1 MNAAHE
7 IIEYNE
13 ELPIKLF
20 YQRIGSVSKHWH
32 RSLELLFVLKGQLQV
47 TVGNRFYLLE
57 EDDILVINPNT
68 LHETFS
74 EDCVLLSLQMRLS
87 MFRLSWLSP
96 DSISFECNSA
106 ESTDK
111 SQYDKIKR
119 ILAHMLQSN
128 MEEAVRNSL
137 TNYTYAY
144 QLMDELVRN
153 YRAEESEETLLS
165 QKALIRLRSITDYL
179 EAHYPEDITLTGM
192 AEHEY
197 MSPSYLSH
205 FFEKYMGTTFS
216 SYLSKLRLEHSLED
230 LYEDISIEE
239 IAERNG
245 FPSSRSYASSFRK
258 RYGIL
263 PSEYRKTRLNRATPP
278 SALVKSSSSSY
289 LALERINY
297 FEKLAPYLKTSAA
310 EMPTTQYQN
319 KAFDIGEI
327 SADSSLAC
335 LRHTCRVFCSVG
347 RARELLDSRVQQMLR
362 IQQSEM
368 PFQYIKF
375 HGIFDDALYVYQEDE
390 FGKPILNFF
399 YIDQVLDFLK
409 ELRLKPL
416 LQLSF
421 MPEAMAK
428 HPERK
433 IFYAPFMISEP
444 KADSA
449 WSYLVTEFTRHLIE
463 RYGYEDVRSWR
474 FTFWNEALNSSLP
487 FCFDTPETA
496 FRLYEISYQAVK
508 QLIPEAHFASMSYVT
523 YEFDEKL
530 FHRYLNYMQTHQCM
544 ADSLLFHYY
553 SKLSSGTDSFTDYT
567 RLFLSYSELTNRPVY
582 LTEWNFTSSHR
593 EWLNDTCYTSCYI
606 VRTVLQH
613 YDLLES
619 FCHWSLTDL
628 HWELPP
634 AQETFH
640 GGMGFFTR
648 DGMKKPAYYAYYFLS
663 RLEDILVHQEE
674 GCYMTRNEEGTRFS
688 LLLYHYQHY
697 SSSYAEGINF
707 TASFSERYLAFP
719 SASAVSMSF
728 SFLDIKDGSYLM
740 TEQYVN
746 RNSGSVFDQWLR
758 MGGVE
763 LRTKEELDTLSS
775 LSVPM
780 LIRSQPEVSGGR
792 LDYHTVLEP
801 HEIRLIRLE
810 LLPNN
815 RFKTNP

>member
-1 MNAAHE
+1 MKAEHE

-32 RSLELLFVLKGQLQV
+32 RSLELLFVLNGQLQV
-47 TVGNRFYLLE
+47 TVGSRSYLLK

-74 EDCVLLSLQMRLS
+74 EDSVLLSLQMRLS
-87 MFRLSWLSP
+87 MFHLNWLSP

-111 SQYDKIKR
+111 SLYDKIKQ
-119 ILAHMLQSN
+119 ILARMLQSN
-128 MEEAVRNSL
+128 RNEAATNSL
-137 TNYTYAY
+137 INYTYAY

-153 YRAEESEETLLS
+153 FRAEVSEENLLS

-216 SYLSKLRLEHSLED
+216 SYLSKLRLERSMDD

-245 FPSSRSYASSFRK
+245 FPSARSYASSFQK
-258 RYGIL
+258 QYGMR
-263 PSEYRKTRLNRATPP
+263 PSEYRKTRLNRAKAP

-289 LALERINY
+289 LTLERDNY
-297 FEKLAPYLKTSAA
+297 FEKLAPYLKASAD
-310 EMPTTQYQN
+310 ELPRMTNRN
-319 KAFDIGEI
+319 KTFDVGEI
-327 SADSSLAC
+327 SSGSSLAF

-347 RARELLDSRVQQMLR
+347 RARELLDAKVQQMLSL
-362 IQQSEM
+362 QQSEM

-375 HGIFDDALYVYQEDE
+375 HGIFDDALYVYQEDVL
-390 FGKPILNFF
+390 GKPILNFF
-399 YIDQVLDFLK
+399 YIDQILDFLMEIK
-409 ELRLKPL
+409 LKPL

-421 MPEAMAK
+421 MPKAMAK

-433 IFYAPFMISEP
+433 IFYAPFIISEP
-444 KADSA
+444 KNFSS
-449 WSYLVTEFTRHLIE
+449 WEYLVTEFTRHVIA
-463 RYGYEDVRSWR
+463 RYGYEEVRSWR

-487 FCFDTPETA
+487 FSFDTPEIA
-496 FRLYEISYQAVK
+496 FQLYEISYQAVK
-508 QLIPEAHFASMSYVT
+508 RLIPEAHFSSMSYVT
-523 YEFDEKL
+523 YDFDDKL
-530 FHRYLNYMQTHQCM
+530 YLSYISYMLTHQCM

-553 SKLSSGTDSFTDYT
+553 SKLSSEQDGFTEYT
-567 RLFLSYSELTNRPVY
+567 RIFRSYSELTKKPVY

-606 VRTVLQH
+606 LRTVLQH

-628 HWELPP
+628 LWELPP
-634 AQETFH
+634 APETFH

-663 RLEDILVHQEE
+663 KLEDILIHRED
-674 GCYMTRNEEGTRFS
+674 GCFMTRNEGGTRFS
-688 LLLYHYQHY
+688 ILLYNYQHY
-697 SSSYAEGINF
+697 SGTYGEDINF
-707 TASFSERYLAFP
+707 TTSFTERYLAFP
-719 SASAVSMSF
+719 SACKAELSF
-728 SFLDIKDGSYLM
+728 SLLELQNGSYQM

-746 RNSGSVFDQWLR
+746 RNSGSVFDQWLK
-758 MGGVE
+758 MGGKE
-763 LRTKEELDTLSS
+763 LRTEEELDTLRS

-780 LIRSQPEVSGGR
+780 LIRSLPEISQGR
-792 LDYHTVLEP
+792 LNYHTVMEP

-810 LLPNN
+810 LLP
-815 RFKTNP
+815 PA